1 VQAIAAA
8 GVLTGSLALLYVALF
23 GLGVLAAS
31 FGPIKY
37 GILPDHLRREELVGG
52 NALVES
58 ATFAAIILGLAL
70 GGYAAARSPVS
81 VAVQLGVVAL
91 ACYLTARWIPST
103 PVQAPGL
110 RINYNPWTATRDVLR
125 ELRADDRLWVGC
137 VAVSWFW
144 LVGALTLSLVPVIV
158 KARIGGGIEVET
170 AVNLLFAVG
179 VAVGSLAAAQMAH
192 GRIRLARSPL
202 WLIVMGVVGLA
213 MGTALHGLPDA
224 QAEIGLGAFFTSPVG
239 LGLALAILINSAAA
253 GMFVVPIFSAV
264 QAWSPV
270 ARRARVIGAN
280 NTLNSIFMV
289 VGSLGAS
296 VVLKA
301 TGVDET
307 SVLAGVGAL
316 NLLAAAYFWRRLP
329 KD

>member
-1 VQAIAAA
+1 
-8 GVLTGSLALLYVALF
+8 
-23 GLGVLAAS
+23 
-31 FGPIKY
+31 
-37 GILPDHLRREELVGG
+37 
-52 NALVES
+52 
-58 ATFAAIILGLAL
+58 
-70 GGYAAARSPVS
+70 
-81 VAVQLGVVAL
+81 
-91 ACYLTARWIPST
+91 
-103 PVQAPGL
+103 
-110 RINYNPWTATRDVLR
+110 LR

-224 QAEIGLGAFFTSPVG
+224 QAEIDLGAFFTSPVG

-289 VGSLGAS
+289 VGSLGTS

>member
-110 RINYNPWTATRDVLR
+110 RINYNP
-125 ELRADDRLWVGC
+125 
-137 VAVSWFW
+137 
-144 LVGALTLSLVPVIV
+144 
-158 KARIGGGIEVET
+158 
-170 AVNLLFAVG
+170 
-179 VAVGSLAAAQMAH
+179 
-192 GRIRLARSPL
+192 
-202 WLIVMGVVGLA
+202 
-213 MGTALHGLPDA
+213 
-224 QAEIGLGAFFTSPVG
+224 
-239 LGLALAILINSAAA
+239 
-253 GMFVVPIFSAV
+253 
-264 QAWSPV
+264 
-270 ARRARVIGAN
+270 
-280 NTLNSIFMV
+280 
-289 VGSLGAS
+289 
-296 VVLKA
+296 
-301 TGVDET
+301 
-307 SVLAGVGAL
+307 
-316 NLLAAAYFWRRLP
+316 
-329 KD
+329 